1 MLAGRIKIM
10 AFLLIAMSA
19 GGCDSHAQESRNVAP
34 AELAPCPSSPNC
46 VSTKSKDP
54 GHGMPPLPYLTS
66 GKESM
71 DRLLAIVRN
80 MKRAAIVSA
89 TPWYLHVEFRSALF
103 RFVDDVEF
111 VLDDSARLIHFRSA
125 SRTGYYDFGVNR
137 RRMQEISDRYL
148 TFTEKKH

>member
-10 AFLLIAMSA
+10 AFFLIAMSA
-19 GGCDSHAQESRNVAP
+19 GGCASHAQEGRSVAS
-34 AELAPCPSSPNC
+34 AELAPCPASPNC

-54 GHGMPPLPYLTS
+54 GHGMPPLPFLAS
-66 GKESM
+66 GKASM
-71 DRLLAIVRN
+71 DRLLAIVRD
-80 MKRAAIVSA
+80 MKRATILSA
-89 TPWYLHVEFRSALF
+89 TSCYLHVEFRSALF

-137 RRMQEISDRYL
+137 RRMQGISDRYL
-148 TFTEKKH
+148 TFTEKKR